1 MFSGARNNRN
11 EIDAKT
17 NTRYPEIDIIKG
29 LAIITIC
36 MGHAGWVFL
45 WFHYTANNQGI
56 SSMKKI
62 ILLFCCVPM
71 LYACGGGEEIKS
83 ERPLEDIYSEA
94 YKEFNNKDYDDAAEL
109 FQTAES
115 QYPSSP
121 WAADALVMMAY
132 SRYMDKDFA
141 GAILAIDRYMRFHPG
156 HKDVPYMMY
165 LRGMCYYR
173 QVSDVRRDPGM
184 SAYALQQFQQ
194 LVDRFP
200 HSEYAENAKNKILI
214 LKNYI
219 AGKVMYAAREDMQRE
234 NWTAAITRLQSV
246 VSTAQETVMTPEAMF
261 RLTECYTAIGLPEQA
276 NGFAEMLRKNFPDN
290 EWTKK
295 LK

>member
-1 MFSGARNNRN
+1 
-11 EIDAKT
+11 
-17 NTRYPEIDIIKG
+17 
-29 LAIITIC
+29 
-36 MGHAGWVFL
+36 
-45 WFHYTANNQGI
+45 
-56 SSMKKI
+56 MKKI
-62 ILLFCCVPM
+62 VLLFCCLPL
-71 LYACGGGEEIKS
+71 LYACGGGEEIKP
-83 ERPLEDIYSEA
+83 ERPLEDIYADA
-94 YKEFNNKDYDDAAEL
+94 YKEFNKKNYEEAADF

-121 WAADALVMMAY
+121 WAADALVMLAY
-132 SRYMDKDFA
+132 SRYLDKDFS
-141 GAILAIDRYMRFHPG
+141 GSILAIDRYMRFHPG
-156 HKDVPYMMY
+156 HSDVPYMMY

-200 HSEYAENAKNKILI
+200 HSEYAKNAENKILI

-219 AGKVMYAAREDMQRE
+219 AGKVMYAARNDMQQK

-246 VSTAQETVMTPEAMF
+246 VATAQETVMTPEAMF
-261 RLTECYTAIGLPEQA
+261 RLTECYNAIGLPEQA
-276 NGFAEMLRKNFPDN
+276 NGYANMLRKNFPDN

>member
-1 MFSGARNNRN
+1 
-11 EIDAKT
+11 
-17 NTRYPEIDIIKG
+17 
-29 LAIITIC
+29 
-36 MGHAGWVFL
+36 
-45 WFHYTANNQGI
+45 
-56 SSMKKI
+56 MKKLV
-62 ILLFCCVPM
+62 LLFGFCG
-71 LYACGGGEEIKS
+71 LLAACGGGEEIKP
-83 ERPLEDIYSEA
+83 ERPLEEIYKEA
-94 YKEFNNKDYDDAAEL
+94 YEEFNDKDYEEAAKL
-109 FQTAES
+109 FEIAES

-141 GAILAIDRYMRFHPG
+141 GSILAIDRYMRFHPG
-156 HKDVPYMMY
+156 HKYVPYMMY

-194 LVDRFP
+194 LVERFP
-200 HSEYAENAKNKILI
+200 HSEYAENAKNKIII

-219 AGKVMYAAREDMQRE
+219 AGKVMYAARNDMQNE
-234 NWTAAITRLQSV
+234 NWTAAITRLQSI
-246 VSTAQETVMTPEAMF
+246 VSTAQETVMTPEAIF

-276 NGFAEMLRKNFPDN
+276 TGFAEILRKNFPDN

>member
-1 MFSGARNNRN
+1 
-11 EIDAKT
+11 
-17 NTRYPEIDIIKG
+17 
-29 LAIITIC
+29 
-36 MGHAGWVFL
+36 
-45 WFHYTANNQGI
+45 
-56 SSMKKI
+56 MKKI
-62 ILLFCCVPM
+62 VLLFSLCGM
-71 LYACGGGEEIKS
+71 LSACGAGEEIKPES
-83 ERPLEDIYSEA
+83 PLEDIYQEA
-94 YKEFNNKDYDDAAEL
+94 YQEFYDKNYEEAAEL
-109 FQTAES
+109 FQTAEA
-115 QYPSSP
+115 QYPASP

-132 SRYMDKDFA
+132 SRYMDKDFS

-156 HKDVPYMMY
+156 HRDVPYMMY

-200 HSEYAENAKNKILI
+200 HSEYAKNAENKILI

-219 AGKVMYAAREDMQRE
+219 AGKVMYAARNDMQSE
-234 NWTAAITRLQSV
+234 NWPAAITRLQSV
-246 VSTAQETVMTPEAMF
+246 VATAQETVMTPEAMF
-261 RLTECYTAIGLPEQA
+261 RLTECYTAIGLPDQA
-276 NGFAEMLRKNFPDN
+276 DGYAKMLRKNFPDN

>member
-1 MFSGARNNRN
+1 
-11 EIDAKT
+11 
-17 NTRYPEIDIIKG
+17 
-29 LAIITIC
+29 
-36 MGHAGWVFL
+36 
-45 WFHYTANNQGI
+45 
-56 SSMKKI
+56 MKKI

-71 LYACGGGEEIKS
+71 LYACGGGEEIKP
-83 ERPLEDIYSEA
+83 ERPLEEIYRDA
-94 YKEFNNKDYDDAAEL
+94 YAEFNKKDYDDAAEL

-121 WAADALVMMAY
+121 WSADALVMMAY
-132 SRYMDKDFA
+132 SRYMDDDFA
-141 GAILAIDRYMRFHPG
+141 GAVLAIDRYMRFHPG

-173 QVSDVRRDPGM
+173 QVSDVRRDPEM

-200 HSEYAENAKNKILI
+200 HSEYAENAKNKVMI

-219 AGKVMYAAREDMQRE
+219 AGKVMYSAREDMEKE
-234 NWTAAITRLQSV
+234 NWAAAITRLQSIV
-246 VSTAQETVMTPEAMF
+246 ATAQETVMTPEAMF

-276 NGFAEMLRKNFPDN
+276 DGFAEMLRKNFPDN

>member
-1 MFSGARNNRN
+1 
-11 EIDAKT
+11 
-17 NTRYPEIDIIKG
+17 
-29 LAIITIC
+29 
-36 MGHAGWVFL
+36 
-45 WFHYTANNQGI
+45 
-56 SSMKKI
+56 MKKI
-62 ILLFCCVPM
+62 VLLIALCGT
-71 LYACGGGEEIKS
+71 LAACGGGEEIKP
-83 ERPLEDIYSEA
+83 ERPLQDIYDEA
-94 YKEFNNKDYDDAAEL
+94 YAEFNKKNYEEAADL
-109 FQTAES
+109 FQMAES

-121 WAADALVMMAY
+121 WAADALVMVAY

-141 GAILAIDRYMRFHPG
+141 GSILAIDRYMRFHPG

-194 LVDRFP
+194 LVERFP
-200 HSEYAENAKNKILI
+200 TSEYAKNAENKILI

-219 AGKVMYAAREDMQRE
+219 AGKVMYAARNDMQHK
-234 NWTAAITRLQSV
+234 NWTAAITRLQSIV
-246 VSTAQETVMTPEAMF
+246 AAAQETVMTPEAMF

-276 NGFAEMLRKNFPDN
+276 NGYADMLRKNFPDN
-290 EWTKK
+290 EWTEK

>member
-1 MFSGARNNRN
+1 
-11 EIDAKT
+11 
-17 NTRYPEIDIIKG
+17 
-29 LAIITIC
+29 
-36 MGHAGWVFL
+36 
-45 WFHYTANNQGI
+45 
-56 SSMKKI
+56 MKKI
-62 ILLFCCVPM
+62 VLLLSMCGLLV
-71 LYACGGGEEIKS
+71 ACGGGEEIVS
-83 ERPLEDIYSEA
+83 DRPIEEIYQDA
-94 YKEFNNKDYDDAAEL
+94 YKEFNKKNYEEAAEL
-109 FQTAES
+109 FQMVEA

-121 WAADALVMMAY
+121 WSADALVMMAY

-141 GAILAIDRYMRFHPG
+141 GSILAIDRYMRFHPG
-156 HKDVPYMMY
+156 HRDVPYMMY

-200 HSEYAENAKNKILI
+200 HSEYAKNAENKIMI

-219 AGKVMYAAREDMQRE
+219 AGKVMYAAREDMQNK
-234 NWTAAITRLQSV
+234 NWTAAITRLQSIV
-246 VSTAQETVMTPEAMF
+246 ATAQETVMTPEAMY
-261 RLTECYTAIGLPEQA
+261 RLTECYTAIGLPDQA
-276 NGFAEMLRKNFPDN
+276 AGFANMLRKNFPDN